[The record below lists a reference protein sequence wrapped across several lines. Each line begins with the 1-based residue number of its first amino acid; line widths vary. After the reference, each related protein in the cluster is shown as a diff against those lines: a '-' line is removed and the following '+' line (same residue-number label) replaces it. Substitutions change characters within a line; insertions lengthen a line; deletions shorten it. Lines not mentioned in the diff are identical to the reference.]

1 VSVWEKSSDGL
12 LELGRPPTLEHS
24 PFGYAVTSTG
34 GSMNASATY
43 VVKTVSELKEALALP
58 WTKTIYV
65 QGVING
71 ARLANGAYNTF
82 SRCPRYK
89 ATS

>member
-1 VSVWEKSSDGL
+1 
-12 LELGRPPTLEHS
+12 
-24 PFGYAVTSTG
+24 
-34 GSMNASATY
+34 MNASATY